1 MHGEK
6 KRGWWSSFCLLFA
19 ATTPSRMAQRMIS
32 EESCMVLCEARYL
45 AGRVDTESVT
55 ESLCVC
61 VCESESECAC
71 TCIRGGS
78 QDAVPDTPEK
88 GVGER
93 NKQAVCS
100 PVDFS
105 KPNTLWFFPGTHIFD
120 TVFTVR

>member
-1 MHGEK
+1 MLAVGRRGHGEK
-6 KRGWWSSFCLLFA
+6 KRGWWSS
-19 ATTPSRMAQRMIS
+19 
-32 EESCMVLCEARYL
+32 MVLCEARYL

-61 VCESESECAC
+61 VCETESECAH
-71 TCIRGGS
+71 TCVRGGS

-105 KPNTLWFFPGTHIFD
+105 KLNTLWFFRHSHL
-120 TVFTVR
+120 